1 MVNEFFN
8 EFAYNPGVNRGGFLF
23 FIDWA
28 NHNFNS
34 AVSTADAHGPLG
46 QTLAYFNCEVVPILK
61 GVSEV
66 NPTARLLL
74 GLLNPP
80 SGAACAG
87 SGAKTASAARGGHA
101 GATSAT
107 GLLGGGLGGS
117 TFGQSHNSARRSAA
131 AGAGGG
137 R

>member
-1 MVNEFFN
+1 M
-8 EFAYNPGVNRGGFLF
+8 
-23 FIDWA
+23 
-28 NHNFNS
+28 
-34 AVSTADAHGPLG
+34 
-46 QTLAYFNCEVVPILK
+46 PILK

-87 SGAKTASAARGGHA
+87 SSTKAASAARGGHA

-107 GLLGGGLGGS
+107 GLLGGLTGS
-117 TFGQSHNSARRSAA
+117 AFGTGKSHDSARQPAA